1 MRKAAARGDAAG
13 SRSTAPVLIGLTSIR
28 GRERALKRTLDSL
41 LRQSLPPDAR
51 PVSLHLF
58 LSHDPYLLDLGFTA
72 LPRFLQN
79 RQCQSRQRGIQ
90 LHCHFVENTGSYR
103 KLLPLIGLLDD
114 RTTALDPYLITADD
128 DTLYP
133 RNWLRRLLNAQDRLN
148 CVVGF
153 RGRRMVVEEG
163 RIAPYHRWIKHD
175 PTLTEPHPLTVPTGK
190 DGICYRLSQ
199 LHRDVLNW
207 RQALQLAGHAD
218 DLWFKH
224 HSLLLGVPSA
234 LLNASLSL
242 EFPELT
248 AAGRRIRPHRKS
260 QAPHSLFLTINKR
273 GGNDAVLERLMDAS
287 IYPLS
292 GKQGQ
297 PSGSSLKPA
306 SAGSRRPAVG

>member
-1 MRKAAARGDAAG
+1 M
-13 SRSTAPVLIGLTSIR
+13 LIGLTSIR
-28 GRERALKRTLDSL
+28 GREGALRRTLHSL
-41 LRQSLPPDAR
+41 LRQNLPPDGR

-58 LSHDPYLLDLGFTA
+58 LSHEPYLLDRGFTA
-72 LPRFLQN
+72 PPRFIERFQ
-79 RQCQSRQRGIQ
+79 RQSRRRGIQ

-114 RTTALDPYLITADD
+114 HRQALDPYLITADD

-133 RNWLRRLLNAQDRLN
+133 RTWLRRLLDAQDRLN

-153 RGRRMVVEEG
+153 RGRRMVVVEG

-175 PTLTEPHPLTVPTGK
+175 PSLTEPHPLTVPTGK

-199 LHRDVLNW
+199 LHRGVLDW
-207 RQALQLAGHAD
+207 RRALRLAGHAD

-248 AAGRRIRPHRKS
+248 AAGRRIRPHRKP
-260 QAPHSLFLTINKR
+260 AALNSLFLTINKR
-273 GGNDAVLERLMDAS
+273 GGNDAVLDRLMDAS
-287 IYPLS
+287 VYPLTNPGCGPAAATAS
-292 GKQGQ
+292 IQPGQ
-297 PSGSSLKPA
+297 S
-306 SAGSRRPAVG
+306 

>member
-1 MRKAAARGDAAG
+1 MRDSGAMGETAG
-13 SRSTAPVLIGLTSIR
+13 MGSTVPVLIGLTSIR
-28 GRERALKRTLDSL
+28 GRERALNRTLDSL
-41 LRQSLPPDAR
+41 LRQCLPADTR

-58 LSHDPYLLDLGFTA
+58 LSHEPYLLDRGFA
-72 LPRFLQN
+72 APPSFIQRCQ
-79 RQCQSRQRGIQ
+79 RQSHQRGIQ

-103 KLLPLIGLLDD
+103 KLLPLIDLLDD
-114 RTTALDPYLITADD
+114 RAKALDPYLITADD

-133 RNWLRRLLNAQDRLN
+133 RNWLRRLLDAQDRLN

-153 RGRRMVVEEG
+153 RGRRMVVEAG
-163 RIAPYHRWIKHD
+163 RMAPYHRWIKHD
-175 PTLTEPHPLTVPTGK
+175 SSLPEPHLLTVPTGK

-199 LHRDVLNW
+199 LHRGVLDW
-207 RQALQLAGHAD
+207 RRALQLAGHAD

-224 HSLLLGVPSA
+224 HTLMLGVPSA

-242 EFPELT
+242 EFPELN
-248 AAGRRIRPHRKS
+248 AAGRRIRPHHRT

-292 GKQGQ
+292 G
-297 PSGSSLKPA
+297 PALNPTSPGSS
-306 SAGSRRPAVG
+306 RPAVG

>member
-1 MRKAAARGDAAG
+1 MHNATATGDGAGRG
-13 SRSTAPVLIGLTSIR
+13 SSAPVLIGLTSIR
-28 GRERALKRTLDSL
+28 GRERALKRTLHSL
-41 LRQSLPPDAR
+41 LRQSLPADGR
-51 PVSLHLF
+51 SVSLHLF
-58 LSHDPYLLDLGFTA
+58 LSHDPYLLDRGFA
-72 LPRFLQN
+72 APPAFIQRHQ
-79 RQCQSRQRGIQ
+79 RQSRQRGIE

-114 RTTALDPYLITADD
+114 QTQALDPYLITADD

-133 RNWLRRLLNAQDRLN
+133 RNWLQRLLGAQDRLN

-175 PTLTEPHPLTVPTGK
+175 PSLPEPHPLTVPTGK

-199 LHRDVLNW
+199 LHRGVLDW
-207 RQALQLAGHAD
+207 RRALQLAGHAD

-224 HSLLLGVPSA
+224 HTLLLGVPSA

-248 AAGRRIRPHRKS
+248 AAGRRIRPHRNT
-260 QAPHSLFLTINKR
+260 PPLHSLFLTINKR
-273 GGNDAVLERLMDAS
+273 GGNDAVLERLMDAN

-292 GKQGQ
+292 G
-297 PSGSSLKPA
+297 PPLNPT
-306 SAGSRRPAVG
+306 SAGSSRPALG